1 MTIVALALFRAAK
14 ATTCHRGDRQENGCP
29 LLVPNINDGSFAFG
43 TKTGEISNSC
53 WNSGNVAVQPTQF
66 DSFGERLP
74 KYEAQTRAPQSAVSR
89 WMLRGGIGLF
99 WSLVAVVLAA
109 RVIYFDPDLAAKFGQ
124 FAASLSAIF
133 GA

>member
-1 MTIVALALFRAAK
+1 M
-14 ATTCHRGDRQENGCP
+14 
-29 LLVPNINDGSFAFG
+29 
-43 TKTGEISNSC
+43 
-53 WNSGNVAVQPTQF
+53 QPTQF

-74 KYEAQTRAPQSAVSR
+74 KYDLQTRGPQHVVSR

-99 WSLVAVVLAA
+99 WALVTVVIAA

-133 GA
+133 GT

>member
-1 MTIVALALFRAAK
+1 MV
-14 ATTCHRGDRQENGCP
+14 P
-29 LLVPNINDGSFAFG
+29 LL
-43 TKTGEISNSC
+43 
-53 WNSGNVAVQPTQF
+53 SGPKRVKYQAPAGIYEEAAVQPTQF

-74 KYEAQTRAPQSAVSR
+74 EYEAQTRGPQSAVSR

>member
-1 MTIVALALFRAAK
+1 L
-14 ATTCHRGDRQENGCP
+14 
-29 LLVPNINDGSFAFG
+29 NDGSFAFG
-43 TKTGEISNSC
+43 PKSVEITISC
-53 WNSGNVAVQPTQF
+53 WDSKEAAVQPTQF

-74 KYEAQTRAPQSAVSR
+74 TCEPQGRGPQYVVSR

-109 RVIYFDPDLAAKFGQ
+109 RMIYFDPDFAAKFGQ

-133 GA
+133 GV

>member
-1 MTIVALALFRAAK
+1 LN
-14 ATTCHRGDRQENGCP
+14 DR
-29 LLVPNINDGSFAFG
+29 SFAFRPEN
-43 TKTGEISNSC
+43 GEITVSC
-53 WNSGNVAVQPTQF
+53 RDLREAAVQQTQF

-74 KYEAQTRAPQSAVSR
+74 KYDPRTSGPQDSVSR

-99 WSLVAVVLAA
+99 WALVVAVLTA

-124 FAASLSAIF
+124 FAAHLSAIF

>member
-1 MTIVALALFRAAK
+1 M
-14 ATTCHRGDRQENGCP
+14 Q
-29 LLVPNINDGSFAFG
+29 
-43 TKTGEISNSC
+43 
-53 WNSGNVAVQPTQF
+53 QTQF

-74 KYEAQTRAPQSAVSR
+74 EYDLQTRGPQDAVSR

-99 WSLVAVVLAA
+99 WSLVIVVIAA

-124 FAASLSAIF
+124 FAARVSAIF

>member
-1 MTIVALALFRAAK
+1 LNV
-14 ATTCHRGDRQENGCP
+14 
-29 LLVPNINDGSFAFG
+29 GSFAFG
-43 TKTGEISNSC
+43 PKTDEITSS
-53 WNSGNVAVQPTQF
+53 WIEEDAAVQPTQF

-74 KYEAQTRAPQSAVSR
+74 TYDPQKRGSQDVVSR

-109 RVIYFDPDLAAKFGQ
+109 RVVYFDPDFAAKFGQ
-124 FAASLSAIF
+124 LAASLSAMF

>member
-1 MTIVALALFRAAK
+1 
-14 ATTCHRGDRQENGCP
+14 
-29 LLVPNINDGSFAFG
+29 
-43 TKTGEISNSC
+43 
-53 WNSGNVAVQPTQF
+53 VQPTQF

-74 KYEAQTRAPQSAVSR
+74 EFDTQARSAQDAVSR

-99 WSLVAVVLAA
+99 WSLVAIVIAA